1 MIVCASGKLDGMLRP
16 AVAAL
21 VATFL
26 VAGCATSG
34 TQTDCGLE
42 GCTVTFPRS
51 GDTSVSVLGVEARL
65 VGVQNGTAQVV
76 VAGQQVTVPVGGQAD
91 AGGFTVGVERVT
103 DKEVVVRVRA

>member
-1 MIVCASGKLDGMLRP
+1 MLRP

-21 VATFL
+21 ATAFL
-26 VAGCATSG
+26 VAGCATAG
-34 TQTDCGLE
+34 TQTNCGLD